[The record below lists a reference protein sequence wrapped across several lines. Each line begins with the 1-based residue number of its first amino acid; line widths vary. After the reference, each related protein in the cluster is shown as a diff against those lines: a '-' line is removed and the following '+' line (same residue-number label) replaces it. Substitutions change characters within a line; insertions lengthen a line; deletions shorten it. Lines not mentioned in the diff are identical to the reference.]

1 MLRVMTG
8 LVLSV
13 TAISCGVPNKSHL
26 HDIGTNIDPAQRTLE
41 VMVGFDNDETLE
53 RQLRL
58 LSRAAGLTET
68 LGVQLYGAVDLE
80 GEYVE
85 FLATPG
91 LKYGDIVREGSV
103 FKFSSTVYL
112 GDQFAYKIGE
122 GYPKTWQGHDF
133 EQSEKD
139 GALIALS
146 GHLHSPHATED
157 KPQQNPEGG
166 EAKKLFILCKNFT
179 VKQPYTE
186 EWRKI
191 GCDLNI
197 VNGKLQI
204 SYLKTAANPEGARF
218 DFVAPTVL

>member
-1 MLRVMTG
+1 MLRAMTG
-8 LVLSV
+8 LMLSV
-13 TAISCGVPNKSHL
+13 TVMSCGVPNANQL
-26 HDIGTNIDPAQRTLE
+26 HDIGTNIEPAQRTLE

-53 RQLRL
+53 RQFRL
-58 LSRAAGLTET
+58 LSRAAGLTDT
-68 LGVQLYGAVDLE
+68 LSVQLYGAIDLE

-91 LKYGDIVREGSV
+91 LKYGDIVREGAV

-112 GDQFAYKIGE
+112 GDQFSYKIGDD
-122 GYPKTWQGHDF
+122 YPKTWQGHDF

-146 GHLHSPHATED
+146 GHLHMPHSAAD

-204 SYLKTAANPEGARF
+204 SYLKTAANPEGTRF